1 MDRINTFQ
9 MYIDQDL
16 LDICNRVQVKT
27 LDEMNDQGKVEKLT
41 IADIYNLVNE
51 EVAHRELEE
60 CRAQGLA
67 PTTKRR
73 GRKPGS
79 KNRPRAPP
87 SDDSDL
93 FAEAPTNG
101 AEAATEEAAS

>member
-9 MYIDQDL
+9 MYTDQDL

-27 LDEMNDQGKVEKLT
+27 LDEMDDQGKVEKLT

-51 EVAHRELEE
+51 EVAHRELAE

-67 PTTKRR
+67 PTGKRR

-79 KNRPRAPP
+79 KNKPKAPP
-87 SDDSDL
+87 ADDSDL
-93 FAEAPTNG
+93 FSEAPTNG
-101 AEAATEEAAS
+101 AEAATDSDAE